1 MFDNRFFPVSEHG
14 VYTLAN
20 PQKLLPM
27 HQLRGRVGATVPV
40 DALRNLADRRV
51 ELLLDVLTLAG
62 DDFKDGV
69 V

>member
-1 MFDNRFFPVSEHG
+1 
-14 VYTLAN
+14 
-20 PQKLLPM
+20 M